1 MNLRIHNAR
10 GFTLIELFIA
20 LFMTGIIAAAGFQF
34 YVSMHNSTVTQ
45 EDISDMQN
53 TSRTSLQEMVR
64 TVRMAGFKVGTHI
77 PYRVNGDSLYVFYS
91 DTQPVD
97 TILFFLQEDPNGGMA
112 EVEGVVARRLM
123 KQVNSNAAGVY
134 SDNVRAI
141 NYTVVDPSTI
151 DITVQIQ
158 TARSDETFA
167 RHDGH
172 RFLSMTG
179 ARDDPQPGYIDK
191 KGQEL

>member
-1 MNLRIHNAR
+1 MNLKIHNAR

-64 TVRMAGFKVGTHI
+64 TVRMAGFKVGTHV

-97 TILFFLQEDPNGGMA
+97 TILFFLQEDPSGGVA
-112 EVEGVVARRLM
+112 AVEGVVARRLM
-123 KQVNSNAAGVY
+123 KQVNSNPAGVY

-141 NYTVVDPSTI
+141 SYTVVDPSTI

-158 TARSDETFA
+158 TARSDETFS

-172 RFLSMTG
+172 RFLSMTE
-179 ARDDPQPGYIDK
+179 RVTIRNLDI
-191 KGQEL
+191 